1 MVTIMGLCGGDG
13 VEKITGLGQRLRQ
26 LMEERKLNYEELGQ
40 RVDMRPQTLNRY
52 VLGQREP
59 KGQVVAELAM
69 KLGVDPLWLQGYDVP
84 RQRESESEKAG
95 QVPVYSLLSGA
106 NPFDAQPPEGYAPAD
121 LPSGEGYVY
130 LRVTESG
137 MEDAGILPG
146 DQVLIRRQASVRS
159 GQIALVAFAQP
170 SGCPA
175 LVLPAG
181 GMGHPPACQSGT
193 AAGAGGSGAVLQ
205 RQRPGAGGGCGVD
218 EAVLREERNRGQAA
232 QRDLSFFA
240 SFSSRRK

>member
-106 NPFDAQPPEGYAPAD
+106 NPFDVQPPEGYAPAD

-159 GQIALVAFAQP
+159 GQIALVAFA
-170 SGCPA
+170 S
-175 LVLPAG
+175 
-181 GMGHPPACQSGT
+181 
-193 AAGAGGSGAVLQ
+193 
-205 RQRPGAGGGCGVD
+205 RP
-218 EAVLREERNRGQAA
+218 AVLRWYYQQGEWVILQPARAGLPPELVAA
-232 QRDLSFFA
+232 EQFYSGSVQVLGVA
-240 SFSSRRK
+240 VGLTRRF

>member
-137 MEDAGILPG
+137 MEDAGILPRRSSAHPPTG
-146 DQVLIRRQASVRS
+146 QRPQRTDRPGGLCPAVRLSCAGTTSRGNGSSSSLPERDCRPELVAAEQFYSGSVQVLGVAVGLTRR
-159 GQIALVAFAQP
+159 F
-170 SGCPA
+170 
-175 LVLPAG
+175 
-181 GMGHPPACQSGT
+181 
-193 AAGAGGSGAVLQ
+193 
-205 RQRPGAGGGCGVD
+205 
-218 EAVLREERNRGQAA
+218 
-232 QRDLSFFA
+232 
-240 SFSSRRK
+240 

>member
-146 DQVLIRRQASVRS
+146 DQVLIRRQTSVRS
-159 GQIALVAFAQP
+159 GQIALVAF
-170 SGCPA
+170 S
-175 LVLPAG
+175 
-181 GMGHPPACQSGT
+181 S
-193 AAGAGGSGAVLQ
+193 
-205 RQRPGAGGGCGVD
+205 RP
-218 EAVLREERNRGQAA
+218 AVLRWYRLGTSTVMRTGASMQMQAA
-232 QRDLSFFA
+232 VQRQEDTAQDGSA
-240 SFSSRRK
+240 SARDIFRSIPCAHAAADRHRW

>member
-84 RQRESESEKAG
+84 ASGRASRKRRDRCPSTVCSPAQTPSMLSRRKAT
-95 QVPVYSLLSGA
+95 PL
-106 NPFDAQPPEGYAPAD
+106 PTCPAGRATSTCGS
-121 LPSGEGYVY
+121 PSPAWRTRG
-130 LRVTESG
+130 SC
-137 MEDAGILPG
+137 PG

-159 GQIALVAFAQP
+159 GQIALVAFA
-170 SGCPA
+170 S
-175 LVLPAG
+175 
-181 GMGHPPACQSGT
+181 
-193 AAGAGGSGAVLQ
+193 
-205 RQRPGAGGGCGVD
+205 RP
-218 EAVLREERNRGQAA
+218 AVLRWYYQQGEWVILQPARAGLPPELVAA
-232 QRDLSFFA
+232 EQFYSGSVQVLGVA
-240 SFSSRRK
+240 VGLTRRF

>member
-26 LMEERKLNYEELGQ
+26 LMEERELNYEELGQ

-95 QVPVYSLLSGA
+95 QVPVYSLLSGT

-137 MEDAGILPG
+137 MEDAG
-146 DQVLIRRQASVRS
+146 S
-159 GQIALVAFAQP
+159 
-170 SGCPA
+170 CPA
-175 LVLPAG
+175 IKCSSADRPAPAADRSPWWPLPAVRPSCAG
-181 GMGHPPACQSGT
+181 TTSRGNGSSSSPPERDCRRSWCRRSSFT
-193 AAGAGGSGAVLQ
+193 AA
-205 RQRPGAGGGCGVD
+205 
-218 EAVLREERNRGQAA
+218 
-232 QRDLSFFA
+232 A
-240 SFSSRRK
+240 SRCWGWLWG